1 MLGFTLTRRRK
12 HPSFGVSTFISV
24 ALLVTIL
31 AYLLVEPSHQG
42 PIVGIDLGSRWLKV
56 GIAKSGSP
64 IDLVLN
70 EQSKRKT
77 SNIIGFRGQDRY
89 IGEAGYTMV
98 ARFPDKMLRFLNFV
112 LGKSYDLELKQT
124 WSRYNELK
132 VPVTLVKNDARGTV
146 DVKFSNDVIYSPE
159 ELLSM
164 IFLYIK
170 QLADDGKSAAVTD
183 AIVSIPHFFT
193 KLQRQAILD
202 AAAIANIKIL
212 ALMHDHTATAL
223 QYGIKSAKTI
233 KELTKPRHVAL
244 FYDIGSVSTTVSVAE
259 YTQSKEKT
267 SLGNI
272 KVLGFASDE
281 NLGGVHFDN
290 VLADYFAEKFI
301 EKYKADPRKEVRPVT
316 RLVEESQ
323 KIKQILSAN
332 NDAYLSIENLYND
345 RDLSLRITRE
355 EFEKLSEPLLN
366 RLAKPITAALAMA
379 NLTLDDIDA
388 FEMSGGS
395 SRIPAVQDR
404 ISKFVGS
411 KLTLGYSL
419 NADEAIAMGSSFY
432 GAMLSPSFK
441 VTAFKIVDIVP
452 HKVDFLLSGNDKEM
466 NLFNHK
472 DEIDAKKT
480 ITVPRTDDFTITL
493 KYAPEYLPSGFAA
506 EHATFATYEITG
518 VGKAMSNWTFED
530 ERGKKKK
537 VKATFKVNKF
547 GLPELDSVNAILE
560 ETITVR
566 VDNANDTKNGNETAK
581 AEPVY
586 KKDTRVTKVAL
597 DVKLIDNSVI
607 KPLTPEQLKASQ
619 EKVKQ
624 VEDFEA
630 LKRRISAARNNLES
644 ALYSTREKLLENVD
658 YKGFFT
664 LKEKDDINSVID
676 ELEVWLSENDDE
688 GIVEPSRVDLF
699 KSKLKTLT
707 DLTDPIQDRLREHKG
722 RKEAL
727 KYCKSVFNATSYTI
741 HYMREHQK
749 HITEEELSEL
759 NQFNKE
765 TEMNITTI
773 LAKQDRTPLYE
784 PPTIL
789 AADIKKQCTRVSERA
804 FLLSKKPVPKP
815 EKSAANETTIP
826 ATNEETKTEESS
838 TADSQEQS
846 ERTTEEQK
854 KKDEL

>member
-1 MLGFTLTRRRK
+1 MFGFTTPR
-12 HPSFGVSTFISV
+12 SSGVGTLISV
-24 ALLVTIL
+24 ALFVIIL
-31 AYLLVEPSHQG
+31 SYILVEPSHQG

-77 SNIIGFRGQDRY
+77 SNIIGFRGKDRY

-98 ARFPDKMLRFLNFV
+98 ARFPDKMLRFLNFA
-112 LGKSYDLELKQT
+112 LGKSYDLELNEV
-124 WSRYNELK
+124 SRRYNELK
-132 VPVTLVKNDARGTV
+132 VPVSLVKNEERGTV
-146 DVKFSNDVIYSPE
+146 DVKFSNDATYSPE

-170 QLADDGKSAAVTD
+170 QLADDGKTAAVTD

-193 KLQRQAILD
+193 RAQRQAILD
-202 AAAIANIKIL
+202 SASIANIKIL

-223 QYGIKSAKTI
+223 QYGIKSAKII

-244 FYDIGSVSTTVSVAE
+244 FYDIGSVSTTVSIAE

-272 KVLGFASDE
+272 KILGFASDE
-281 NLGGVHFDN
+281 NLGGSHFDN
-290 VLADYFAEKFI
+290 VLADFFAEKFI
-301 EKYKADPRKEVRPVT
+301 DKHKSDPRKEVRPLT

-323 KIKQILSAN
+323 KIKHILSAN

-345 RDLSLRITRE
+345 RDLSIKITRE
-355 EFEKLSEPLLN
+355 EFEKLSEQLLN
-366 RLAKPITAALAMA
+366 RLTKPITAALSVA

-411 KLTLGYSL
+411 KLMVGYSL

-441 VTAFKIVDIVP
+441 VTAFKIFDTVP
-452 HKVDFLLSGNDKEM
+452 HKVDFLLSGNDKEI

-480 ITVPRTDDFTITL
+480 ITVPRTEDFTITL
-493 KYAPEYLPSGFAA
+493 KYASEYLPSGYST
-506 EHATFATYEITG
+506 EHAAFATYEITG
-518 VGKAMSNWTFED
+518 VTKAMSNWTFED

-547 GLPELDSVNAILE
+547 GLVELDSVNAILE

-566 VDNANDTKNGNETAK
+566 VESNNTTTSNETK
-581 AEPVY
+581 TEPVY

-597 DVKLIDNSVI
+597 DVKFIDISVI
-607 KPLTPEQLKASQ
+607 KPLTPEQLKASR
-619 EKVKQ
+619 EKVKN

-644 ALYSTREKLLENVD
+644 ALYSTREKLLDNPD

-664 LKEKDDINSVID
+664 TKERDEINTVID
-676 ELEVWLSENDDE
+676 ELEVWLGENDEE
-688 GIVEPSRVDLF
+688 GVVEPSRVDLF
-699 KSKLKTLT
+699 TSKLKLLT
-707 DLTDPIQDRLREHKG
+707 DLTDPIQDRWREHKG

-727 KYCKSVFNATSYTI
+727 SYCKSVFNATNYAI
-741 HYMREHQK
+741 HYMRENQK
-749 HITEEELSEL
+749 HITEDEL
-759 NQFNKE
+759 NELHQFNKE
-765 TEMNITTI
+765 TEMNITSI
-773 LAKQDRTPLYE
+773 LAKQDRSPLYE
-784 PPTIL
+784 APTVR
-789 AADIKKQCTRVSERA
+789 AKDIKKQCGKVSERA

-815 EKSAANETTIP
+815 EKPATNETNETTIP
-826 ATNEETKTEESS
+826 STNEETKTEEN
-838 TADSQEQS
+838 TANSQEQQS
-846 ERTTEEQK
+846 TNEQK
-854 KKDEL
+854 QKDEL